1 MRDPN
6 ATSRTPRLEQAA
18 ILVGGLGSRLGALT
32 AALPKPLMPV
42 GDRPFLAWLL
52 RELQRFGVRRALLL
66 AGYRADDLRA
76 SLPALLRTLP
86 RPMQVVIA
94 EEPAGS
100 GTGGALWHARGL
112 LEPRFLLCNGDSL
125 FDSNLAGL
133 LADAARDPADV
144 AMRLWLRRTPEVGR
158 AGTVT
163 LDGDRVQAFHQT
175 AFHQQAPP
183 GPAVTNAGVYV
194 AARDALLPTLL
205 PTCSLEG
212 DILPALATAGTLR
225 GTSAEGWFID
235 IGVPADLARAQAT
248 LPARLHRRALILDRD
263 GLLNVDHGHVGS
275 RDRFDWMPGALA
287 AVAAASARGWH
298 VFIATNQSGIA
309 RGYYTEADLA
319 ALQRWIEDAALAAG
333 GTFDDWRFCPN
344 HPEAPLAAY
353 RRADD
358 WRKPGPGML
367 LDLAR
372 AWGLDPSRCVMV
384 GDHDSDRAAAAAA
397 GMEGH
402 VFTGG
407 DGTDLHGFVTA
418 LLVRDRVSVS

>member
-1 MRDPN
+1 MRDQA
-6 ATSRTPRLEQAA
+6 ATLRSPRLEQAA
-18 ILVGGLGSRLGALT
+18 ILVGGLGSRLGTLT
-32 AALPKPLMPV
+32 ATLPKPLMPV

-52 RELQRFGVRRALLL
+52 RELQRFGVQRALLL

-86 RPMQVVIA
+86 RPMQVVIT

-100 GTGGALWHARGL
+100 GTGGALWHARDL

-125 FDSNLAGL
+125 FDANLAGL
-133 LADAARDPADV
+133 LADAARDPPDV
-144 AMRLWLRRTPEVGR
+144 ALRLWLRRTPDAGR

-163 LDGDRVQAFHQT
+163 LDGDRVQAFHQ
-175 AFHQQAPP
+175 QAPP
-183 GPAVTNAGVYV
+183 GTAVINAGVYV
-194 AARDALLPTLL
+194 AARDALLPPLL

-212 DILPALATAGTLR
+212 DILPALAAAGTLR
-225 GTSAEGWFID
+225 GTTAEGWFID

-248 LPARLHRRALILDRD
+248 LPSRLHRPALILDRD
-263 GLLNVDHGHVGS
+263 GVLNVDHGHVGS

-287 AVAAASARGWH
+287 AVATASAQGWH

-319 ALQRWIEDAALAAG
+319 ALQGWIEGEALAAG

-344 HPEAPLAAY
+344 HPEAPLTAY
-353 RRADD
+353 RRVDD

-372 AWGLDPSRCVMV
+372 AWELDPARCVMV

-407 DGTDLHGFVTA
+407 ATDLHGFVA
-418 LLVRDRVSVS
+418 DLLARDRVPAS